1 MKRTLPFATKL
12 NPTVQKAFLN
22 QSLDSPPPHPPNK
35 KYCIRSRYSTCHS
48 GNIEQEHATLF
59 KIVIST
65 TYMISPAF
73 NSNSGGGLTITYECP
88 GLCWKSAALTELKNK
103 NKNV

>member
-12 NPTVQKAFLN
+12 NRTVQQAFLN
-22 QSLDSPPPHPPNK
+22 QSLDPPHPWIKNTGSAPDIRPVTLETLNK
-35 KYCIRSRYSTCHS
+35 STQLC
-48 GNIEQEHATLF
+48 
-59 KIVIST
+59 ST

-88 GLCWKSAALTELKNK
+88 GLCWKSAALTEWKNK